1 MVQKIVPVYHQQ
13 IARGP
18 LAGCYVLVPFRPSTF
33 AVDRAIE
40 EQNAL
45 LAAVL
50 PSCQSPSRLTIE
62 SVWLPE

>member
-18 LAGCYVLVPFRPSTF
+18 LAGCYVLVPFRPSAF

-40 EQNAL
+40 E
-45 LAAVL
+45 
-50 PSCQSPSRLTIE
+50 
-62 SVWLPE
+62 

>member
-18 LAGCYVLVPFRPSTF
+18 LAGCYVLVPFRPSAF

-45 LAAVL
+45 LGAVL
-50 PSCQSPSRLTIE
+50 PSCPLPRWYTTVF
-62 SVWLPE
+62 VW

>member
-18 LAGCYVLVPFRPSTF
+18 LAGCYVLVPFRPSAF

-45 LAAVL
+45 LASGATIV
-50 PSCQSPSRLTIE
+50 SATKTAHDRIRL
-62 SVWLPE
+62 VA